1 MQRRF
6 PKGLKVHVHSL
17 DRFGCLAALAR
28 VLHQVRRQQ
37 RDILDWD
44 ATLPGMHCTAWDAL
58 LASKQVGLAA
68 AQQDGRL
75 PGQPHFQQAPVLTLV
90 QHPPNLS
97 PRPNIVQA
105 GLSVTRAKVR
115 TYATSKSSGHTFYV
129 MDAKGGPPDK

>member
-37 RDILDWD
+37 RGN
-44 ATLPGMHCTAWDAL
+44 PAWDAL
-58 LASKQVGLAA
+58 LASKQGGLAA
-68 AQQDGRL
+68 CGCRPGRTA
-75 PGQPHFQQAPVLTLV
+75 GSWGTPHSKQAPFLAPAMRLLT
-90 QHPPNLS
+90 LS
-97 PRPNIVQA
+97 PRLGAQA

>member
-28 VLHQVRRQQ
+28 VLHQVRRQRWGNPAGQ
-37 RDILDWD
+37 S
-44 ATLPGMHCTAWDAL
+44 L
-58 LASKQVGLAA
+58 LASKQGGLAA
-68 AQQDGRL
+68 AQQDSTPPGHPAPSRL
-75 PGQPHFQQAPVLTLV
+75 FPWPLSCTLLNLAPCPGGA
-90 QHPPNLS
+90 
-97 PRPNIVQA
+97 QA